1 MIFVYIFP
9 FIDVADGTS
18 GQDDGEDE
26 VNPWDVKASSDKGV
40 DYEKLIIK
48 FGSSSIDSAIIE
60 RWFSYAHCYNNIL
73 GKYTC
78 PYNIFYS

>member
-1 MIFVYIFP
+1 MFFPRFLCNIYPLIIICDIFFAIFVYLFP
-9 FIDVADGTS
+9 FIDVAESTS

-60 RWFSYAHCYNNIL
+60 R
-73 GKYTC
+73 
-78 PYNIFYS
+78 